1 MWILL
6 LTWVSLEPN
15 LAKLGEPMARL
26 NSKVLYSY
34 ETKELCEWAKDWVI
48 ENNAPRKNPTMKAFC
63 LNRREAME
71 QVPNQEQADQS

>member
-34 ETKELCEWAKDWVI
+34 ETEVDCNLAREWVL
-48 ENNAPRKNPTMKAFC
+48 ENNEPSKNPTMKSFC
-63 LNRREAME
+63 LKRRDIES
-71 QVPNQEQADQS
+71 PDQDK